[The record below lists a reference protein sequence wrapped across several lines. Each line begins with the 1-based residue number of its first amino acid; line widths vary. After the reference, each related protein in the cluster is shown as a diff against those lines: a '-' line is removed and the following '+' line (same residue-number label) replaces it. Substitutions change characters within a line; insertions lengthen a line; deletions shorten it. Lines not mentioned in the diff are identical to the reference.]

1 MDATITF
8 IGGASLMASLVIAL
22 YFLRFWRETRD
33 RLFAIFAV
41 AFAVFAVNRYF
52 LTFIDEAHEG
62 RTLLYLVRLLVFL
75 LILGAIIDKNVSGRR
90 SEP

>member
-1 MDATITF
+1 
-8 IGGASLMASLVIAL
+8 MASLVIAL

-33 RLFAIFAV
+33 RLFAIFSL
-41 AFAVFAVNRYF
+41 AFGFFAVNRYF

-90 SEP
+90 SSS

>member
-33 RLFAIFAV
+33 RLFAIFSL
-41 AFAVFAVNRYF
+41 AFGFFAVNRFF
-52 LTFIDEAHEG
+52 LTLIDETHEG
-62 RTLLYLVRLLVFL
+62 RTYLYLVRLLVFL
-75 LILGAIIDKNVSGRR
+75 LILAAIIDKNISTRR
-90 SEP
+90 SGT